1 MKKILILT
9 LLFVTYLANAQNR
22 YPDFT
27 VGDLEIKVPASLPG
41 LKPDATNN
49 GFITYNLK
57 GQLFASGQNN
67 IIQESTAGFSGKS
80 DKATPYQT
88 LTELVSVVR
97 KSDWKAMKKL
107 YVKSSAKELDNLIP
121 EDKRADYFKSLNE
134 NKEVKVI
141 GCFEY
146 RNGVLVLIENPDK
159 SVNTAFF
166 VKDGKKYMMQRLVDS
181 SALVWNLSL
190 YFRFRPQP
198 VKPAVLVS
206 KLDSVSIDG
215 EQKLIF
221 NTQQGNWVLLFKDQA
236 STPVIIRVQD
246 GDAETDFD
254 PSPGVVEVRLSKRNL
269 SGTKQYNINAAESNY
284 PVYMVSDELLQNA
297 SKVSFKVY

>member
-1 MKKILILT
+1 MKKILLLILLT
-9 LLFVTYLANAQNR
+9 VPYAANAQNK
-22 YPDFT
+22 YPDYT
-27 VGDLEIKVPASLPG
+27 IGDLEIKIPASLPG
-41 LKPDATNN
+41 IKPDAINN
-49 GFITYNLK
+49 GFITYTLK

-67 IIQESTAGFSGKS
+67 IIQETSAGFSGKS

-121 EDKRADYFKSLNE
+121 EDKRADYFNSLNE

-181 SALVWNLSL
+181 SAMVWNLAL

-198 VKPAVLVS
+198 VKPAELVS
-206 KLDSVSIDG
+206 KLDSVSIDA
-215 EQKLIF
+215 EQKLVF
-221 NTQQGNWVLLFKDQA
+221 NTKPGNWVLLFKDQA
-236 STPVIIRVQD
+236 SSPVIIRVQD
-246 GDAETDFD
+246 GDAETDFN
-254 PSPGVVEVRLSKRNL
+254 PSPGVVEVRLDKRNL
-269 SGTKQYNINAAESNY
+269 SGTKQYTISASESNY

-297 SKVSFKVY
+297 TKVSFKVY

>member
-1 MKKILILT
+1 MKKILILI
-9 LLFVTYLANAQNR
+9 LLTVPYLTNAQNK
-22 YPDFT
+22 YPDYT
-27 VGDLEIKVPASLPG
+27 MGDLEIKVPASLPG
-41 LKPDATNN
+41 LKPDAVNN

-57 GQLFASGQNN
+57 GQLFAAGQNN
-67 IIQESTAGFSGKS
+67 IIQETAAGFSGKS

-121 EDKRADYFKSLNE
+121 EDKRADYFKSLND

-269 SGTKQYNINAAESNY
+269 SGTKQYNISAAESNY